1 MPLQTLESVPVS
13 SIQAWWLDL
22 PILARITIG
31 IGCFLLVPS
40 VSKRFGVP
48 GVVGLILFGILAGPS
63 ALDVWPSERPV
74 LTFLAEV
81 GKLFVLFFAGMEI
94 DLREF
99 RRTGPRALAFGL
111 TTLVLPLAAGAGL
124 ALWLGYTEVS
134 AILIGSL
141 IASHTLLGFPILQRA
156 GLASRESVSV
166 TVGATILT
174 DIAAMLILA
183 VCVDAHRSGFDEV
196 ALLWQLGKVA
206 AYATVVIAVVSWVAR
221 LLLRTGAAD
230 RDMQMLILLVIITLT
245 SLAAEL
251 AHLEP
256 IVGAFLA
263 GLAVSSVLHSSD
275 AKEHVIVLGNTL
287 FVPSFFML
295 IGLDINVRQALEA
308 MLANWMLVG
317 GLLLAL
323 VVGKFLAAWLAGW
336 MGKYSRDERMLIW
349 SLSLPQVAATIAA
362 ALVAYQTVDA
372 DGRRLI
378 DEPVLNSVFVLVL
391 LTATL
396 GPLLTGRYAKRLP
409 AAPAVPATSATP
421 AAEPATGPG

>member
-1 MPLQTLESVPVS
+1 MPSLLLESTADNP
-13 SIQAWWLDL
+13 IQQWWVDL
-22 PILARITIG
+22 PILAQITVG
-31 IGCFLLVPS
+31 MGLFLLVPS
-40 VSKRFGVP
+40 ISKRFGVP
-48 GVVGLILFGILAGPS
+48 GVVGLILFGILSGPS
-63 ALDVWPSERPV
+63 GISFWPDERPV
-74 LTFLAEV
+74 LTFLAEI

-94 DLREF
+94 DLSEF

-111 TTLVLPLAAGAGL
+111 ATLVLPLAAGAGL
-124 ALWLGYTEVS
+124 AYWLGYSEVS

-156 GLASRESVSV
+156 GMASRESVSV

-183 VCVDAHRSGFDEV
+183 VCVDAHRSGFDQV

-221 LLLRTGAAD
+221 LLLRSGAAD

-263 GLAVSSVLHSSD
+263 GLAVSRVLHRSD

-287 FVPSFFML
+287 FVPAFFML
-295 IGLDINVRQALEA
+295 IGININVRQAVDA
-308 MLANWMLVG
+308 MLANWVLVS
-317 GLLLAL
+317 GLLLSL
-323 VVGKFLAAWLAGW
+323 LVGKFLAAWLAGW
-336 MGKYSRDERMLIW
+336 MGRYPPAERLMIW

-362 ALVAYQTVDA
+362 ALVAYQTLDA
-372 DGRRLI
+372 DGERLI
-378 DEPVLNSVFVLVL
+378 DAPVLNSIFVLVL

-396 GPLLTGRYAKRLP
+396 GPLLTGRYVKRL
-409 AAPAVPATSATP
+409 AP
-421 AAEPATGPG
+421 AAEPGSPPAPPATNPG